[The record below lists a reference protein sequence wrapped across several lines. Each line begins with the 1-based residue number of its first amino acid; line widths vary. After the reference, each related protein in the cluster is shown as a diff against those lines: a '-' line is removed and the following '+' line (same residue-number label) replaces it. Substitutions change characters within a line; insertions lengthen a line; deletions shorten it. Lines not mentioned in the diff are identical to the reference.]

1 MNEPKRWS
9 SQGSD
14 VDPVLR
20 SVLRYARDLKP
31 NSAELLSVVHGTEA
45 RHRPTPAPRSRRRPG
60 AWGLVA
66 LAATFAAGAALA
78 SYTNGLWFAPTVSV
92 TPSSVAPA
100 PKPAPT
106 PPARAGVA
114 VTPAARPEPSV
125 AVPAAAN
132 RVTPAPAT
140 PAVAVSAPP
149 APDSAQDAALL
160 QEARG
165 LVASN
170 PARALTLTR
179 DHELHFPN
187 SALTEERQALRIE
200 ALAHLGRHAEAARAL
215 SAFDR
220 RFPRSIYARRLHA
233 LPLP

>member
-9 SQGSD
+9 SPGSD

-31 NSAELLSVVHGTEA
+31 NSAELSAVVHGTLA
-45 RHRPTPAPRSRRRPG
+45 RHRPSPAPPSRRRSKTW
-60 AWGLVA
+60 ALVA
-66 LAATFAAGAALA
+66 LAATFAAGATLA
-78 SYTNGLWFAPTVSV
+78 SYANRLWLAPTAPV
-92 TPSSVAPA
+92 TPPSAAPA
-100 PKPAPT
+100 KALPT
-106 PPARAGVA
+106 PSVPAGVTTSP
-114 VTPAARPEPSV
+114 TPRPQPSV
-125 AVPAAAN
+125 ASPMAPTSAAPT
-132 RVTPAPAT
+132 RPAPSIIA
-140 PAVAVSAPP
+140 SAGL
-149 APDSAQDAALL
+149 ANDSAQDAALL

-187 SALTEERQALRIE
+187 SALAEERQALRVE
-200 ALAHLGRHAEAARAL
+200 ALARLGRHAEAARQL
-215 SAFDR
+215 VVFEQ

>member
-1 MNEPKRWS
+1 
-9 SQGSD
+9 
-14 VDPVLR
+14 
-20 SVLRYARDLKP
+20 
-31 NSAELLSVVHGTEA
+31 
-45 RHRPTPAPRSRRRPG
+45 
-60 AWGLVA
+60 LVA

-78 SYTNGLWFAPTVSV
+78 SYANGLWFAPTVSV

-100 PKPAPT
+100 PAPT
-106 PPARAGVA
+106 PPPPAGVA
-114 VTPAARPEPSV
+114 VTPAPRPEPSV
-125 AVPAAAN
+125 AVAAATN
-132 RVTPAPAT
+132 RVTPASAT
-140 PAVAVSAPP
+140 PAIAVSAPP
-149 APDSAQDAALL
+149 ALDGAQDAALL

-200 ALAHLGRHAEAARAL
+200 ALAHLGRHAEAAGAL
-215 SAFDR
+215 SAFDQ

>member
-9 SQGSD
+9 SPGSD
-14 VDPVLR
+14 VDPVVR

-31 NSAELLSVVHGTEA
+31 NSAELSAVMLGTAA
-45 RHRPTPAPRSRRRPG
+45 RHRPTPAPRSRRRPK

-78 SYTNGLWFAPTVSV
+78 SYANRLWFAPPEPL
-92 TPSSVAPA
+92 TPPSVAPA
-100 PKPAPT
+100 PAPT
-106 PPARAGVA
+106 PPAPANLGVA
-114 VTPAARPEPSV
+114 PAPRPEPSV
-125 AVPAAAN
+125 ASPAAVSSPAPA
-132 RVTPAPAT
+132 RATPAP
-140 PAVAVSAPP
+140 VVSAPL
-149 APDSAQDAALL
+149 ALDAAQDAALL

-200 ALAHLGRHAEAARAL
+200 ALARLGRHAESAREL
-215 SAFDR
+215 SAFDQ

>member
-9 SQGSD
+9 SPGSD

-20 SVLRYARDLKP
+20 SVLRYARNLEP
-31 NSAELLSVVHGTEA
+31 SSAELRAVVHGTVA
-45 RHRPTPAPRSRRRPG
+45 RHRPSPAPRSRRRSKT
-60 AWGLVA
+60 WGLVA
-66 LAATFAAGAALA
+66 LAATFVAGAALA
-78 SYTNGLWFAPTVSV
+78 SYANRLWFAPT
-92 TPSSVAPA
+92 TPAAPSSVAPA
-100 PKPAPT
+100 NAAPKPRSSLGVVAAPAPLAQPSVAPPATPSSPAPT
-106 PPARAGVA
+106 RAA
-114 VTPAARPEPSV
+114 PS
-125 AVPAAAN
+125 
-132 RVTPAPAT
+132 
-140 PAVAVSAPP
+140 VAVSAPP
-149 APDSAQDAALL
+149 ALDSARDAALL

-200 ALAHLGRHAEAARAL
+200 ALGRLGRHAEAARELA
-215 SAFDR
+215 SFDQ
-220 RFPRSIYARRLHA
+220 RFPHSIYARRLHA

>member
-9 SQGSD
+9 SSGSD
-14 VDPVLR
+14 ADPVLR

-31 NSAELLSVVHGTEA
+31 NSAELLTVVQGTVA
-45 RHRPTPAPRSRRRPG
+45 RHRPPAAKRSRRRSKVW
-60 AWGLVA
+60 ALVA

-78 SYTNGLWFAPTVSV
+78 SYANRLWLPPTVSV
-92 TPSSVAPA
+92 TPPSVAPVKA
-100 PKPAPT
+100 PPLAPAGG
-106 PPARAGVA
+106 AVA
-114 VTPAARPEPSV
+114 PSPRPQSPV
-125 AVPAAAN
+125 ASPAAAN
-132 RVTPAPAT
+132 SGAPARVA
-140 PAVAVSAPP
+140 PSVAVSAPP
-149 APDSAQDAALL
+149 AFDGAQDAALL

-165 LVASN
+165 LIASN

-200 ALAHLGRHAEAARAL
+200 ALARLGRHAEAAREL
-215 SAFDR
+215 SVFDQ

-233 LPLP
+233 LPSP